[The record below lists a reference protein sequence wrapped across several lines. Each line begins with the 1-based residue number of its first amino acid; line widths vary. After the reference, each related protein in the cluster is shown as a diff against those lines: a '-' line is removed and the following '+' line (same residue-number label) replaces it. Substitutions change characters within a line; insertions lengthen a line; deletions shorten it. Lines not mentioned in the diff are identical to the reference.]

1 MHRPGGKER
10 AGIPQ
15 SPQDKTA
22 ADERH
27 KAAKEVF
34 PANVVESREAF
45 FRPTKAQE
53 RLKRQGFGL
62 FDFSQ
67 VSSKVISQ
75 QKQFAKKSNKSSV
88 SAQFR
93 GSPQFNT
100 KFWNLERISPQ
111 LSTELL
117 GWGIWH
123 FCRGITAR
131 CQKNECSKLQMSVKP
146 TLIFKKEVRKVRYLD
161 RAVSRKFVNDRRWL
175 LLTFYLLTHEIWKQ
189 YKCAFVSKTYNAQ

>member
-1 MHRPGGKER
+1 MTPHQAEPFPNRCRQSTPCRLQNGGFVKVDIRSVFAFKLCFIQKPFCSACTGQGGKGR

-34 PANVVESREAF
+34 PANVAESREAF

-75 QKQFAKKSNKSSV
+75 QKQFAKKSNRSSV

-100 KFWNLERISPQ
+100 KF
-111 LSTELL
+111 
-117 GWGIWH
+117 
-123 FCRGITAR
+123 
-131 CQKNECSKLQMSVKP
+131 
-146 TLIFKKEVRKVRYLD
+146 
-161 RAVSRKFVNDRRWL
+161 
-175 LLTFYLLTHEIWKQ
+175 
-189 YKCAFVSKTYNAQ
+189 